1 MSLDLETIRA
11 QFPAFEKRPAI
22 YFDNPAG
29 TQVARQSADRMLDYL
44 LHTNSNK
51 GGAFALSRE
60 SDAVLDEARRAAAD
74 FLGAARRE
82 EIVFGP
88 NMTTLTLHLSRSLA
102 QRLNPGDRVLVT
114 RLDHD
119 ANITP
124 WTRIAEE
131 RGAEVVWVD
140 FDVED
145 GTLNP
150 DSLRAAL
157 ERQPKLA
164 AFGYAS
170 NALGTINPVKG
181 IIQQARAAGVE
192 VIFIDAVQYAPHGPI
207 DVQDL
212 DCDFLACSAYKFF
225 GPHLGLLYGRYDL
238 LDELTA
244 YKVRPASNQPPYKW
258 ETGTGNHEGI
268 AGMLGALEYLAWV
281 GEAFGGEQEA
291 RLAEKYSGHGLQL
304 RKGLAALRA
313 YEFELSRAMLDMLTS
328 LPKVRLYGLADP
340 RRIEERVPTFSIN
353 IEGIRPHD
361 VAVELDKRGIYA
373 WDGNY
378 YALAVTERL
387 GVEDKGGMVRLGPV
401 HYNTLEEVKNVGEAL
416 AEISSSR

>member
-1 MSLDLETIRA
+1 MLDLTEIRRH
-11 QFPAFEKRPAI
+11 FPALQQRPAI

-51 GGAFALSRE
+51 GGAFALSRA
-60 SDAVLDEARRAAAD
+60 SDAVLDEARQAAAD
-74 FLGAARRE
+74 FLGAVRKE

-88 NMTTLTLHLSRSLA
+88 NMTSLTLHLSRSLA
-102 QRLNPGDRVLVT
+102 HRLNPGDRVLVT

-119 ANITP
+119 ANISP
-124 WTRIAEE
+124 WTRIAED
-131 RGAEVVWVD
+131 RRAEVVWVD
-140 FDVED
+140 FDMED

-157 ERQPKLA
+157 EQQPKLA
-164 AFGYAS
+164 AIGYAS
-170 NALGTINPVKG
+170 NALGTVNPVKD
-181 IIQQARAAGVE
+181 IIRQARAAGVE
-192 VIFIDAVQYAPHGPI
+192 TIFIDAVQYAPHGPI

-225 GPHLGLLYGRYDL
+225 GPHLGLLYGRYEL

-268 AGMLGALEYLAWV
+268 AGLLGALEYIEWL
-281 GEAFGGEQEA
+281 GETYGADQHA
-291 RLAEKYSGHGLQL
+291 RLAETYTGRRLTL

-313 YEFELSRAMLDMLTS
+313 YEFELSRAMLEMLAS
-328 LPKVRLYGLADP
+328 IPKLRLYGLADP

-353 IEGIRPHD
+353 IEGHHPRA
-361 VAVELDKRGIYA
+361 VAEALDKRDIYA

-387 GVEDKGGMVRLGPV
+387 GLEDHGGMVRLGPV
-401 HYNTLEEVKNVGEAL
+401 HYNTLEEVQRVGQAL
-416 AEISSSR
+416 AEISAS